1 MICCAIIE
9 ISRSNS
15 LLDTGCP
22 SNNIDG
28 VRHYCMDERGES
40 DKTQEV
46 MLTSEHGHR
55 GTYRLVGGAT
65 VGVRDLL

>member
-1 MICCAIIE
+1 
-9 ISRSNS
+9 
-15 LLDTGCP
+15 
-22 SNNIDG
+22 
-28 VRHYCMDERGES
+28 MDERGES